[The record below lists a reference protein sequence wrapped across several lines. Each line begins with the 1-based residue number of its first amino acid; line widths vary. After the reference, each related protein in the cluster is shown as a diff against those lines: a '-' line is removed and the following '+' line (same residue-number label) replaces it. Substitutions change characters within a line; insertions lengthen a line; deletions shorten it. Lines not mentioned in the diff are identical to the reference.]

1 MFKSFQVK
9 YLLLGLIYL
18 LVLAMPFGI
27 RFLPYLLS
35 TTFLV
40 WFIVLLTGK
49 LYALKDFR
57 NTTLYLLPVLAIFSL
72 VSLLYT
78 SNVSNGLKM
87 LERLI
92 SFVLLPF
99 VFLIAKKELKINIH
113 VVFTLL
119 GISLLVTIAHLF
131 ISVYETVGI
140 EKFREFSSFL
150 DIIEFFRHYT
160 LVEGLTIHPS
170 YFSYILL
177 IYILYFFFQPK
188 TKKAL
193 YVLHVP
199 IAISALL
206 TLAALQSRAAILC
219 VLFLILHGTLVQV
232 YKKKWIKLS
241 LLILI
246 LISSSYAIY
255 KYTRLGETLKETAVL
270 NEETKKI
277 DPRLVIWKNSFETVK
292 NAPLMGYGI
301 GDALDELIKEH
312 EKTEFEAGVFN
323 RLDAHNQFLETW
335 LQSGI
340 LGLLAI
346 IMVFMVPLWQS
357 IRKKQELL
365 FLFLMVSFI
374 QLQFESMFVRLAG
387 VVYFA
392 FFYCY
397 LYYVYYAEGGEW
409 ERITQ
414 ITNSGY
420 DIKPIVADNSPETIP
435 QKP

>member
-1 MFKSFQVK
+1 MLIKFKLNN
-9 YLLLGLIYL
+9 LLLVLLYL
-18 LVLAMPFGI
+18 LVIAMPYGI

-35 TTFLV
+35 LTFLV

-49 LYALKDFR
+49 VHAPNDFR
-57 NTTLYLLPVLAIFSL
+57 NATLYLLPALAIISL

-119 GISLLVTIAHLF
+119 GISLLVAIAHLF

-140 EKFREFSSFL
+140 EKLRDYSSFH
-150 DIIEFFRHYT
+150 DIIEYFRYYSIIK
-160 LVEGLTIHPS
+160 GFTIHPS
-170 YFSYILL
+170 YLSYILL
-177 IYILYFFFQPK
+177 IYLLYFFSQPK

-206 TLAALQSRAAILC
+206 TLATLQSRAAILC
-219 VLFLILHGTLVQV
+219 MLFLILYSTLVQV
-232 YKKKWIKLS
+232 YKKRWLSLS
-241 LLILI
+241 LLLLI
-246 LISSSYAIY
+246 LVSSSYGIY
-255 KYTRLGETLKETAVL
+255 KYSRLGVTLKETAVP

-277 DPRLVIWKNSFETVK
+277 DPRLVIWKNSFETIK
-292 NAPLMGYGI
+292 IAPLMGYGI

-312 EKTEFEAGVFN
+312 EKTEFKAGVFD

-340 LGLLAI
+340 FGLISLI
-346 IMVFMVPLWQS
+346 LVFALPLWQS

-365 FLFLMVSFI
+365 FLFLMVSLI
-374 QLQFESMFVRLAG
+374 QIMFESMFVRLAG
-387 VVYFA
+387 VVYFS
-392 FFYCY
+392 FFYSY
-397 LYYVYYAEGGEW
+397 LYYVYYAEGGEG
-409 ERITQ
+409 TA
-414 ITNSGY
+414 S
-420 DIKPIVADNSPETIP
+420 KV
-435 QKP
+435 

>member
-40 WFIVLLTGK
+40 WFIVVITGK
-49 LYALKDFR
+49 FYALKDFR
-57 NTTLYLLPVLAIFSL
+57 NTTLYLLPVLAIISL

-119 GISLLVTIAHLF
+119 GISLLVAIAHLF
-131 ISVYETVGI
+131 ISVYEKVGI
-140 EKFREFSSFL
+140 EKFREFSSFH
-150 DIIEFFRHYT
+150 DIIEYFRYYSIIK
-160 LVEGLTIHPS
+160 GFTIHPS
-170 YFSYILL
+170 YLSYILL
-177 IYILYFFFQPK
+177 IYLLYFFFQSK

-206 TLAALQSRAAILC
+206 TLATLQSRAAILC
-219 VLFLILHGTLVQV
+219 LLFLILYGTLVQV
-232 YKKKWIKLS
+232 YKKRWLSLS
-241 LLILI
+241 LLLLI
-246 LISSSYAIY
+246 LVSSSYGIY
-255 KYTRLGETLKETAVL
+255 KYSRLGETLKETAVL

-277 DPRLVIWKNSFETVK
+277 DPRLVIWKNSIETIK

-312 EKTEFEAGVFN
+312 EKTEFKAGVFYSF
-323 RLDAHNQFLETW
+323 DAHNHFLETW

-340 LGLLAI
+340 FGLISLLLVFAI
-346 IMVFMVPLWQS
+346 PLYQS
-357 IRKKQELL
+357 IKKKQELL
-365 FLFLMVSFI
+365 FLFLMISFI
-374 QLQFESMFVRLAG
+374 QLQFELMFVRLAG

>member
-40 WFIVLLTGK
+40 WFIVVITGK
-49 LYALKDFR
+49 FYALKDFR
-57 NTTLYLLPVLAIFSL
+57 NTTLYLLPVLAIISL

-119 GISLLVTIAHLF
+119 GISLLVAIAHLF
-131 ISVYETVGI
+131 ISVYEKVGI
-140 EKFREFSSFL
+140 EKFREFSSFH
-150 DIIEFFRHYT
+150 DIIEYFRYYSIIK
-160 LVEGLTIHPS
+160 GFTIHPS
-170 YFSYILL
+170 YLSYILL
-177 IYILYFFFQPK
+177 IYLLYFFFQSK

-206 TLAALQSRAAILC
+206 TLATLQSRAAILC
-219 VLFLILHGTLVQV
+219 LLFLILYGTLVQV
-232 YKKKWIKLS
+232 YKKRWLSLS
-241 LLILI
+241 LLLLI
-246 LISSSYAIY
+246 LVSSSYGIY
-255 KYTRLGETLKETAVL
+255 KYSRLGETLKETAVL

-277 DPRLVIWKNSFETVK
+277 DPRLVIWKNSIETIK

-312 EKTEFEAGVFN
+312 EKTEFKAGVFYSF
-323 RLDAHNQFLETW
+323 DAHNHFLETW

-340 LGLLAI
+340 FGLISLLLVFAI
-346 IMVFMVPLWQS
+346 PLYQS
-357 IRKKQELL
+357 IKKKQELL
-365 FLFLMVSFI
+365 FLFLMISFI

-397 LYYVYYAEGGEW
+397 FYYVYYAEGGEW
-409 ERITQ
+409 ERTRQ
-414 ITNSGY
+414 KTNSGY
-420 DIKPIVADNSPETIP
+420 DTKLNAADNNPETIS